1 MAPTRT
7 PRRRR
12 PSRRK
17 KQFNVPIDAATDGE
31 VSGVCLLLRC
41 KRPQMFHA
49 ALDALLGRRAPLSA
63 AERQLLEAIMRA
75 WQEAARRKPRGAP
88 DT

>member
-1 MAPTRT
+1 
-7 PRRRR
+7 
-12 PSRRK
+12 
-17 KQFNVPIDAATDGE
+17 
-31 VSGVCLLLRC
+31 
-41 KRPQMFHA
+41 MFHA